1 MKNRK
6 RLVSILAGIMAAI
19 MLLTLI
25 VGLIPR
31 PASAASSS
39 EIRKQI
45 NELKEQKKE
54 IQNQIKEVQEQYEQN
69 SDEIKDII
77 ARKNV
82 IDQEVQLLS
91 SQLLNINEQISAFN
105 VLIADKQDE
114 LDTAQDRYLELN
126 ENTKDRIRAME
137 EDGSVSYWEV
147 LFKARSISDFLD
159 RMNMVEEIAAS
170 DQRRLRELADAA
182 DHVELAQAEL
192 EEEKADLEITKAELD
207 ATQAE
212 LDAKREEAD
221 ALILELIAKAEDLQA
236 LEAEFEAQEK
246 EFLDQ
251 IAQKELEYDEA
262 KLAEWEAYM
271 ATYVPPTTAPSDLS
285 PGHTNNS
292 GGTNTGAP
300 SDLSPGTSTGGNPN
314 DVSQGTSGG
323 STYWM
328 VPCAY
333 SSITSPFGNRVS
345 PTTGASTYH
354 QGVDLDSTTGTPVVA
369 SRAGVVVIA
378 GWGNAAGHY
387 VKIDHRDG
395 FSSIYMHLDS
405 YSVSTGQMVSQGQQ
419 IGRVGATG
427 ITTGDHLHFGIAY
440 NGAYVNP
447 CAYVNLY

>member
-6 RLVSILAGIMAAI
+6 RLVSVLAGIMAAI

-54 IQNQIKEVQEQYEQN
+54 IQNQIKDVQAQYEQN
-69 SDEIKDII
+69 ENEIADII

-82 IDQEVQLLS
+82 IDQEIQLLS

-114 LDTAQDRYLELN
+114 LDNAEDRYQELN
-126 ENTKDRIRAME
+126 ESTKDRIRAME
-137 EDGSVSYWEV
+137 ENGSVTYWEV
-147 LFKARSISDFLD
+147 LFRARSFSDLLD

-170 DQRRLRELADAA
+170 DRRRLQELSDAA
-182 DHVELAQAEL
+182 DRVEEAQEEL
-192 EEEKADLEITKAELD
+192 EGEKADLEVTKDELD
-207 ATQAE
+207 ATQEE
-212 LDAKREEAD
+212 LNAKRQEAD
-221 ALILELIAKAEDLQA
+221 DLVLELLAKAEDLQA
-236 LEAEFEAQEK
+236 LEAEFEEQQR
-246 EFLDQ
+246 EFLDM

-292 GGTNTGAP
+292 SGTNSGNPP
-300 SDLSPGTSTGGNPN
+300 SDLSPGTSSGN
-314 DVSQGTSGG
+314 SSGTSSGG
-323 STYWM
+323 SAYWM

-333 SSITSPFGNRVS
+333 TSITSPFGYRES
-345 PTTGASTYH
+345 PTAGASTYH
-354 QGVDLDSTTGTPVVA
+354 QGVDLDADTGTTVVA
-369 SRAGVVVIA
+369 TRAGVVTIA
-378 GWGNAAGHY
+378 GFANAAGNY

-405 YSVSTGQMVSQGQQ
+405 YCVSSGQMVSQGQQ
-419 IGRVGATG
+419 IGKVGNTG
-427 ITTGDHLHFGIAY
+427 ISTGDHLHFGIAY
-440 NGAYVNP
+440 NGGYVNP
-447 CAYVNLY
+447 CQYVNLY